1 MNDTFAAK
9 VYPTILYTLGLLDR
23 IQSGRGPEPKA
34 NEEKPRLKQ
43 YLGQLDSRGSDQREF
58 ELAKAAL
65 TYWIDE
71 LLVNSRWSQAN
82 EWKNNTLERELYD
95 ARDRAW
101 EFFEKAKAAR
111 STGQANA
118 LETFYLCVALGF
130 QGIYR
135 DGEVRPA
142 AGTNPPASPPPQ
154 VQAAP
159 RKPLPTSDQ
168 VTWFNEKSG
177 DSGRG
182 DEQTWGFG
190 DVQLPEPK
198 STPSAPPPPPV
209 APQPRSMGNTD
220 LPKTLQ
226 EWSAPVYAQ
235 IAPGGLR
242 SFVPNAAPDSQRD
255 ARPLGGWLAFKR
267 SINLVILMGGISLIL
282 AIWGIL

>member
-23 IQSGRGPEPKA
+23 IQSGRGPEPA
-34 NEEKPRLKQ
+34 VRDEKPRLKQ
-43 YLGQLDSRGSDQREF
+43 YLGQLDSRGADQREF

-142 AGTNPPASPPPQ
+142 VEKGNVPPPSPQIPPAPR
-154 VQAAP
+154 AP
-159 RKPLPTSDQ
+159 SVGSDQ
-168 VTWFNEKSG
+168 MTWFSEKPG
-177 DSGRG
+177 EPRRG
-182 DEQTWGFG
+182 EEQTWGFG
-190 DVQLPEPK
+190 DVNPPEPK
-198 STPSAPPPPPV
+198 PASAAPPPPP
-209 APQPRSMGNTD
+209 APPKARSLGNAD
-220 LPKTLQ
+220 LPRTLQ
-226 EWSAPVYAQ
+226 EWAAPVHAQ

-267 SINLVILMGGISLIL
+267 SINLVMLMGGISLIL